1 MIVYF
6 SLGILTGSLL
16 MLLYILRMRM
26 KWKLKYQKE
35 NSIFQLVESS
45 KDIIYYFEVKPKFIP
60 RYASPSVDVFLG
72 KGMLARLYSNPNT
85 PLEMVHPDDF
95 ELMMKKVSGELDY
108 SQSIIQRFQ
117 DMDGHYKWFEEY
129 VTPIYE
135 NGEIIA
141 IQGIM
146 RNIDDHMALQQD
158 LEYRVLHDG
167 LTDIYNRYYFDQK
180 KQEYNESI
188 NSSVGIIVCD
198 LDELK
203 YLNDHFGHKMG
214 DLLIKECAKLLKDY
228 FKEDGSVSRLG
239 GDEFAI
245 IVVNQSKDYIEDLCK
260 KLPATIDEYNK
271 TQDDIQIKLSM
282 GFAYCDRSLGKME
295 QLFDEADAK
304 MYKHKI
310 ARKSKKNN

>member
-1 MIVYF
+1 
-6 SLGILTGSLL
+6 
-16 MLLYILRMRM
+16 
-26 KWKLKYQKE
+26 
-35 NSIFQLVESS
+35 
-45 KDIIYYFEVKPKFIP
+45 
-60 RYASPSVDVFLG
+60 
-72 KGMLARLYSNPNT
+72 MLARLYSNPNT

-95 ELMMKKVSGELDY
+95 ELMMKKVSGELYY

-198 LDELK
+198 LDELM

-214 DLLIKECAKLLKDY
+214 DLLIKE
-228 FKEDGSVSRLG
+228 
-239 GDEFAI
+239 FA
-245 IVVNQSKDYIEDLCK
+245 
-260 KLPATIDEYNK
+260 
-271 TQDDIQIKLSM
+271 
-282 GFAYCDRSLGKME
+282 
-295 QLFDEADAK
+295 
-304 MYKHKI
+304 
-310 ARKSKKNN
+310 